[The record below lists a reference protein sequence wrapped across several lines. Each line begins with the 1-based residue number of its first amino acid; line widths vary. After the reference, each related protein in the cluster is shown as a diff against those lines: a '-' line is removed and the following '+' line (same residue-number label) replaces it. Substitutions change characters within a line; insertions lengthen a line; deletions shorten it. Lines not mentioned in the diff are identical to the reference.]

1 MTPVGSTVDVL
12 VSYIEYWMNNKTSH
26 FYFQKEEKDE
36 GEKKERR
43 PFSRDVDLQVN
54 RFDEAQKR
62 SIIKKAQALDTRFS
76 RGEAKY
82 L

>member
-1 MTPVGSTVDVL
+1 MIKYLKNVKKINQTFL
-12 VSYIEYWMNNKTSH
+12 
-26 FYFQKEEKDE
+26 QKDE
-36 GEKKERR
+36 KEDGKKERR

-54 RFDEAQKR
+54 RFDEAQKK
-62 SIIKKAQALDTRFS
+62 SIIKKAQDLNCRFS